1 MSPTLFGILGYIV
14 LQLLL
19 GVIVAR
25 RIRTEDDFLLA
36 GRNLGYALATF
47 SIFATW
53 FGAESCIG
61 TAGAAYADGLA
72 GVTADPFG
80 YTACLLLMGLIFAIP
95 LWKMQL
101 TTIADFFRRRYSV
114 SAERLTALIMVPTS
128 LLWAAAQIRAF
139 GQVLSASS
147 DLQLTAAISIAA
159 LVVITY
165 TALGGLLADAITD
178 IVQGSI
184 LMGGLIFVFYS
195 IMSDAGGVGAAM
207 ASIGADKLSFIP
219 QGLESGP
226 RTVFTVAEAW
236 AIPICGSVVAQEV
249 ISRVLASRSPQV
261 AQRSSFMAA
270 SMYLCIGLMPLLIG
284 LIGFS
289 HLPDLADPEHVLP
302 LMAQMHLTNVFYVI
316 FAGALVSAILSTVDS
331 ALLAASALLS
341 HNVIVSVRPGM
352 SERRKLLFSRLGVA
366 AMGVIAYFLALHAEG
381 VYHLVKDASSFG
393 SAGIFVVMLFG
404 LFTRFGGVRSA
415 LVSLSAG
422 AAVWIVSYYF
432 FEFEWSYL
440 LSLLAALVGY
450 LFVGMAGLAKNYI
463 VSRFRAPAADQLSI
477 DD

>member
-1 MSPTLFGILGYIV
+1 MTITLLGILAYIG

-19 GVIVAR
+19 GVVVAR

-36 GRNLGYALATF
+36 GRRLGYVLATF

-61 TAGAAYADGLA
+61 TAGAAYAEGLA

-80 YTACLLLMGLIFAIP
+80 YTVCLLLMGLVFAMP
-95 LWKMQL
+95 LWKLRL

-114 SAERLTALIMVPTS
+114 SVERLTAVIMVPTS

-139 GQVLSASS
+139 GQVLTASS
-147 DLQLTAAISIAA
+147 ELQLTVAISVAA
-159 LVVITY
+159 LVVIIY

-178 IVQGSI
+178 IVQGVI
-184 LMGGLIFVFYS
+184 LISGLVFVFYS
-195 IMSDAGGVGAAM
+195 IMNDVGGIGAAM
-207 ASIGADKLSFIP
+207 ASIGSDKLSLIP
-219 QGLESGP
+219 DGSGSGP
-226 RTVFTVAEAW
+226 RTAFTIAEAW
-236 AIPICGSVVAQEV
+236 AIPIFGSVVAQEV

-261 AQRSSFMAA
+261 AQRSSFMASA
-270 SMYLCIGLMPLLIG
+270 MYVCVGLMPLLIG

-289 HLPDLADPEHVLP
+289 QIPNLDDPEHVLP
-302 LMAQMHLTNVFYVI
+302 MMAQIHLSKVFYVI

-341 HNVIVSVRPGM
+341 HNVVISVRPDM
-352 SERRKLLFSRLGVA
+352 PERRKLLIGRLGVVV
-366 AMGVIAYFLALHAEG
+366 MGAIAYLLALHAEG
-381 VYHLVKDASSFG
+381 VYHLVKDASAFG
-393 SAGIFVVMLFG
+393 SAGIFVVMIFG
-404 LFTRFGGVRSA
+404 LFTKLGGVRSA
-415 LVSLSAG
+415 LATLTTG

-440 LSLLAALVGY
+440 LSLLVALLAY
-450 LFVGMAGLAKNYI
+450 LSVAFVEIARNYFVGRHRQP
-463 VSRFRAPAADQLSI
+463 VTD
-477 DD
+477 